1 MVIKRVPEIYK
12 IYVQRLSRHRNI
24 DGKISLKTARGVM
37 TLSFRV
43 PSEKVATVFADM
55 QHWGL
60 ITINGQR
67 FIRILI
73 EEEPEDW

>member
-1 MVIKRVPEIYK
+1 MTKRIPEIYK
-12 IYVQRLSRHRNI
+12 IYVQRLSRHRNV

-43 PSEKVATVFADM
+43 PSEKVAAVFADM

-67 FIRILI
+67 NVRIVWDG
-73 EEEPEDW
+73 EEDWD